1 MISLVLTLS
10 AMTVHVN
17 GAPVQPK
24 IMIIYNPP
32 YITTG
37 VSAYGET
44 TFETPEVFRTM
55 SWII

>member
-1 MISLVLTLS
+1 
-10 AMTVHVN
+10 MTVHVN

-32 YITTG
+32 YITTS

-44 TFETPEVFRTM
+44 KFETPEVFHTM